1 MKIAVVTST
10 FPKNFFDNVPKF
22 VETQVINLKTN
33 FPNLEFY
40 ILAPQ
45 NNSRETSLNTK
56 YYKQIRFNYF
66 WPKHFQKLTNNGII
80 NQLKQNILYYIMVPF
95 FVFAELFALIRLVK
109 QEDIDFIYAHWF
121 FPQAV
126 NAYIVSKILKV
137 PFSFTSHSSDLV
149 IVDKKIP
156 FLGKSIIRKVCM
168 SAKSISTPSE
178 KIMSLIKKYFSDE
191 EFKKIDHH
199 VIPMGINSN
208 NISLD
213 TKKNNDKS
221 VFEIL
226 FVGRFSEKKGV
237 DVLIESINFLLQKS
251 ISKKIKLKL
260 AGEGEEEKRYKHI
273 IKKFDLDNVVQFVG
287 YLNEKDKYKA
297 IQAADLIVVPSIE
310 SSTGDIEG
318 LPVVVLEGLYCQTA
332 VLASEYTNANEI
344 IEDSIN
350 GFIVKNIN
358 PYDLAKKLFE
368 IINLDPKIIQEIIN
382 EGSSTVKEFSSR
394 KNSENF
400 YKFLI

>member
-1 MKIAVVTST
+1 MKIAIVTST
-10 FPKNFFDNVPKF
+10 FPKSSFDNVPKF

-45 NNSRETSLNTK
+45 DNSRETSLNTK

-80 NQLKQNILYYIMVPF
+80 NQLKQNVLYYFMVPF

-109 QEDIDFIYAHWF
+109 QEDIDLIYAHWF

-126 NAYIVSKILKV
+126 NAFIVSKILNV

-156 FLGKSIIRKVCM
+156 ILGKLIIRKVCLN
-168 SAKSISTPSE
+168 AKSISTPSK
-178 KIMSLIKKYFSDE
+178 KIMNLIKEYFSDE
-191 EFKKIDHH
+191 EFKKINHH

-213 TKKNNDKS
+213 TKKNTNTG

-226 FVGRFSEKKGV
+226 FVGRFADKKGV
-237 DVLIESINFLLQKS
+237 DVLIESINFLMQKS

-260 AGEGEEEKRYKHI
+260 AGKGEEEKKYKHI
-273 IKKFDLDNVVQFVG
+273 INKFDLDNVVQFVG

-297 IQAADLIVVPSIE
+297 IQAADLIVVPSIN

-332 VLASEYTNANEI
+332 VLASENTNANEI
-344 IEDSIN
+344 IKDSIN
-350 GFIVKNIN
+350 GFIINNIN
-358 PYDLAKKLFE
+358 PHDLAEKLFE

-382 EGSSTVKEFSSR
+382 EGSSAVIEFSSR

>member
-10 FPKNFFDNVPKF
+10 FPKSSFDNVPKF

-40 ILAPQ
+40 ILSPQ
-45 NNSRETSLNTK
+45 NNSREASLNTK

-80 NQLKQNILYYIMVPF
+80 NQLKKNVLYYFMVPF
-95 FVFAELFALIRLVK
+95 FVFAELIALIQLVK
-109 QEDIDFIYAHWF
+109 QEDIDLIYAHWF

-126 NAYIVSKILKV
+126 NAFIVSKILNV

-156 FLGKSIIRKVCM
+156 ILGKLIIRKVCLN
-168 SAKSISTPSE
+168 AKSISTPSK
-178 KIMSLIKKYFSDE
+178 KIMNLIKEYFSEE
-191 EFKKIDHH
+191 EFKKINHH

-208 NISLD
+208 NIYLN
-213 TKKNNDKS
+213 TKKNTDKS

-237 DVLIESINFLLQKS
+237 DILLESIYFLLQKS
-251 ISKKIKLKL
+251 ITKKIKLKL
-260 AGEGEEEKRYKHI
+260 AGEGEEEKKYKHI
-273 IKKFDLDNVVQFVG
+273 IKKFDLENVVQFLG

-297 IQAADLIVVPSIE
+297 MQEADLIVVPSTN

-318 LPVVVLEGLYCQTA
+318 LPVVLLEGLYCQTA
-332 VLASEYTNANEI
+332 VLASENTNANEI

-350 GFIVKNIN
+350 GFIIRNIN
-358 PYDLAKKLFE
+358 PYNLSKKLFE
-368 IINLDPKIIQEIIN
+368 IINLDSKIFQEIIN
-382 EGSSTVKEFSSR
+382 KGSSTVKEFSSK

-400 YKFLI
+400 YNFLI